1 MKSFNFNLKSFIIGL
16 GVVAASHSALASPA
30 SEAMLEK
37 LKKGYPNIPFSQVN
51 DTPVP
56 GIYEALFGTDVL
68 YVESSGVYFFPTMVN
83 MVTKANLGDERR
95 AELNKIDFSELPL
108 ADAIKTVHGN
118 GKRKMAVFA
127 DPNCGYCKKLEVNL
141 EGLTDVT
148 IYTFALGIL
157 GPDST
162 AKATTVNCS
171 TGDKSK
177 LWRSMMVEGGKPVV
191 KECGNGTTAKNL
203 ALFQKFGFQG
213 TPAIVFQN
221 GSTLKGYAENA
232 RLEEMLAKK

>member
-56 GIYEALFGTDVL
+56 GIYEAIFGTELL

-83 MVTKANLGDERR
+83 MVTKANLGDTRR
-95 AELNKIDFSELPL
+95 EELNKIDFSDLPL

-118 GKRKMAVFA
+118 GKRKLAVFA
-127 DPNCGYCKKLEVNL
+127 DANCGYCKKLEVNL
-141 EGLTDVT
+141 MDMKDVT

-162 AKATTVNCS
+162 TKANAVNCA

-177 LWRSMMVEGGKPVV
+177 IWRSMVIDGSKPVA
-191 KECGNGTTAKNL
+191 KDCGNGASERNL
-203 ALFQKFGFQG
+203 TLFKKYNFQG
-213 TPAIVFQN
+213 TPAIVFEN
-221 GSTLKGYAENA
+221 GMTMKGYAENN
-232 RLEEMLAKK
+232 RIEEIMAKK